1 MKNDINLQ
9 DAFLNVVRQQGQVI
23 TVILMNGYQM
33 RGVIRGFDS
42 FIVMLESDGR
52 QQMIYKHAIST
63 MIPTQGRVLYPTG
76 GTHGRRIR
84 RPSCS
89 RKSKSGMSYTP
100 ACPNFRYYRHEQ
112 YLPCGAVSQ
121 SNVHGGCINP
131 RQLCHNR

>member
-63 MIPTQGRVLYPTG
+63 MIPTQRVEFYT
-76 GTHGRRIR
+76 RREER
-84 RPSCS
+84 MA
-89 RKSKSGMSYTP
+89 G
-100 ACPNFRYYRHEQ
+100 E
-112 YLPCGAVSQ
+112 
-121 SNVHGGCINP
+121 
-131 RQLCHNR
+131 

>member
-63 MIPTQGRVLYPTG
+63 MIPTQRVEFYT
-76 GTHGRRIR
+76 RREER
-84 RPSCS
+84 MV
-89 RKSKSGMSYTP
+89 G
-100 ACPNFRYYRHEQ
+100 E
-112 YLPCGAVSQ
+112 
-121 SNVHGGCINP
+121 
-131 RQLCHNR
+131 